1 MATTTRR
8 YYRSGTSPRKK
19 LQLTTALIREIAEQ
33 RQRLMQQL
41 TYEQK
46 LRYTTADL
54 AQMICAR
61 IKELRYS
68 PSGHQQVL
76 QLLNA
81 HAKQV
86 QQQWYK

>member
-8 YYRSGTSPRKK
+8 YFRSGTSPKK
-19 LQLTTALIREIAEQ
+19 KISLTQSLLHEVAQQ

-86 QQQWYK
+86 QQQWYI